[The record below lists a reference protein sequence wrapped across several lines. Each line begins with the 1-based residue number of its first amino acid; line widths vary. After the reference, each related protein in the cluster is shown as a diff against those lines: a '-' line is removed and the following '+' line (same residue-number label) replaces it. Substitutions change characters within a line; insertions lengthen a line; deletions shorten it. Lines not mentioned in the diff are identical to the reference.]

1 MNIHHRVRRPMFL
14 LLILVNLMAVSARGG
29 SQTIGASGDD
39 SLPVTGVT
47 LFSSGVGHF
56 RHEGVVS
63 GDTEITMAFDV
74 GDVDDLL
81 KSLILQDYDGG
92 FVESVTYPSKDPLNR
107 ILGSFSLNIAD
118 NPPLARLLDRARGE
132 RVRIE
137 GTPSVD
143 GIIVGIEYRG
153 VASDG
158 AVIQVPVLNLVT
170 AEGLRQ
176 ADLADIR
183 SLRFLDPVVQADL
196 DAALAVI
203 AANRQEDKKMITLRF
218 GGDGVRRVSVSYVRE
233 VPVWKTSYRLVL
245 DDDGTAQLQG
255 WAMVENTGES
265 DWNNISLALA
275 SGQPISFVMDLYS
288 PIYVPRPRIRQD
300 YGVAAAPQQYDRDR
314 RAPADA
320 PAPELTYRDYASESV
335 ADEMFPED
343 ASGFDAAGDKSI
355 NLSRGVTAVARSD
368 GESLYRITRPVS
380 VPRREA
386 AMLPIIGTSI
396 PAERLS
402 IYDSSVL
409 AGHPLKA
416 VRITNDTGV
425 QLPAGPATLFDGSI
439 YGGDARLPS
448 MSEGEERLL
457 SYAVDLE
464 SGVIVRSS
472 SIPEEIIN
480 LKITEGSLES
490 TVRLVSTT
498 EYVIDRLGDED
509 ARHLIIHPKR
519 SGWTI
524 EGEAKPS
531 FETQSTWRFE
541 IDAAAGET
549 TTLPVV
555 EELVRS
561 RRFALNTIRDDQI
574 VFYLSQRI
582 IDAETRRTLDRIR
595 QLRADLSARESER
608 RNLETRIAVIYHD
621 QTRIRDNLQALE
633 SESELYRRYVE
644 ILDGQED
651 ELQELAGELTA
662 ARNAESAARKALG
675 GFIAGA

>member
-1 MNIHHRVRRPMFL
+1 
-14 LLILVNLMAVSARGG
+14 
-29 SQTIGASGDD
+29 
-39 SLPVTGVT
+39 
-47 LFSSGVGHF
+47 
-56 RHEGVVS
+56 
-63 GDTEITMAFDV
+63 MAFDA

-92 FVESVTYPSKDPLNR
+92 FVESVTYRSKDPLNR

-300 YGVAAAPQQYDRDR
+300 YGVAAAPQQYERDR
-314 RAPADA
+314 RAP
-320 PAPELTYRDYASESV
+320 
-335 ADEMFPED
+335 
-343 ASGFDAAGDKSI
+343 
-355 NLSRGVTAVARSD
+355 
-368 GESLYRITRPVS
+368 
-380 VPRREA
+380 
-386 AMLPIIGTSI
+386 
-396 PAERLS
+396 
-402 IYDSSVL
+402 
-409 AGHPLKA
+409 
-416 VRITNDTGV
+416 
-425 QLPAGPATLFDGSI
+425 
-439 YGGDARLPS
+439 
-448 MSEGEERLL
+448 
-457 SYAVDLE
+457 
-464 SGVIVRSS
+464 
-472 SIPEEIIN
+472 
-480 LKITEGSLES
+480 
-490 TVRLVSTT
+490 
-498 EYVIDRLGDED
+498 
-509 ARHLIIHPKR
+509 
-519 SGWTI
+519 
-524 EGEAKPS
+524 
-531 FETQSTWRFE
+531 
-541 IDAAAGET
+541 
-549 TTLPVV
+549 
-555 EELVRS
+555 
-561 RRFALNTIRDDQI
+561 
-574 VFYLSQRI
+574 
-582 IDAETRRTLDRIR
+582 
-595 QLRADLSARESER
+595 
-608 RNLETRIAVIYHD
+608 
-621 QTRIRDNLQALE
+621 
-633 SESELYRRYVE
+633 
-644 ILDGQED
+644 
-651 ELQELAGELTA
+651 
-662 ARNAESAARKALG
+662 
-675 GFIAGA
+675 

>member
-1 MNIHHRVRRPMFL
+1 MIL
-14 LLILVNLMAVSARGG
+14 LLILVNLMAVSARGS
-29 SQTIGASGDD
+29 SQTVGASGDD
-39 SLPVTGVT
+39 SLPVIGVT

-63 GDTEITMAFDV
+63 GDTEITLAFDA

-81 KSLILQDYDGG
+81 KSLVLQDYDGG
-92 FVESVTYPSKDPLNR
+92 FVEAVTYPSKDPLNR

-143 GIIVGIEYRG
+143 GIIVGIEYRS

-158 AVIQVPVLNLVT
+158 VAIQVPVLNLVT
-170 AEGLRQ
+170 ADGLRQ
-176 ADLADIR
+176 VDLTDVR
-183 SLRFLDPVVQADL
+183 SLSFLDPVVQADL

-218 GGDGVRRVSVSYVRE
+218 GGEGVRRVSVSYVRE

-255 WAMVENTGES
+255 WAMVENTGEN
-265 DWNNISLALA
+265 DWEDISLALA
-275 SGQPISFVMDLYS
+275 SGQPISFVIDLYS
-288 PIYVPRPRIRQD
+288 PIYVSRPRVSQA
-300 YGVAAAPQQYDRDR
+300 YGVTAAPQQYERDR
-314 RAPADA
+314 ALAA
-320 PAPELTYRDYASESV
+320 SVPEPSSRDYASESI
-335 ADEMFPED
+335 ADDSGID
-343 ASGFDAAGDKSI
+343 AVSEKSI
-355 NLSRGVTAVARSD
+355 NLSRGVTAIAQSD
-368 GESLYRITRPVS
+368 GESLYRITRPVF

-402 IYDSSVL
+402 IYNRSVL

-439 YGGDARLPS
+439 YGGDVQLPS

-472 SIPEEIIN
+472 SIPEEIIS
-480 LKITEGSLES
+480 LRIAEGSLES

-509 ARHLIIHPKR
+509 VRHLIIHPKS

-561 RRFALNTIRDDQI
+561 RRFALNTIQDDQI
-574 VFYLSQRI
+574 VFYLSQRV
-582 IDAETRRTLDRIR
+582 IDAETRRTLERIR
-595 QLRADLSARESER
+595 RLRADLSARESER

-633 SESELYRRYVE
+633 SESDLYQRYVE
-644 ILDGQED
+644 ILNGQED
-651 ELQELAGELTA
+651 ELQELSVELNT
-662 ARNAESAARKALG
+662 ARNAEAAARQALG
-675 GFIAGA
+675 DFIRGL